1 MTENNKNNDLASLMA
16 EFAKTIQEGK
26 KVKLQEED
34 KKNKDFLQDL
44 GVDLEENS
52 LFTSSFISELSKLK
66 KEISEI
72 KVDDTEPEPIVE
84 EVTQP
89 VTLGDFFSELS
100 KAKEQLD
107 IKLEK
112 IEQQEVP
119 VEITRISNPESNPE
133 VIVEAP
139 KPKDIIEVSAEKI
152 TKQESYTNT
161 FTDPIAKKTDPNI
174 RAIQDKLKYLE
185 QWLGKVSV
193 AGPGSGSYWL
203 NDLGDTDHQSIV
215 DATDQQVL
223 TFDAALGKWI
233 AADSQGGGGGPR
245 PD

>member
-16 EFAKTIQEGK
+16 EFAKTISEGK

-66 KEISEI
+66 KEINEI
-72 KVDDTEPEPIVE
+72 KVDDTEPEPIIE

-112 IEQQEVP
+112 IDRKS
-119 VEITRISNPESNPE
+119 TR
-133 VIVEAP
+133 
-139 KPKDIIEVSAEKI
+139 
-152 TKQESYTNT
+152 
-161 FTDPIAKKTDPNI
+161 
-174 RAIQDKLKYLE
+174 
-185 QWLGKVSV
+185 
-193 AGPGSGSYWL
+193 L
-203 NDLGDTDHQSIV
+203 NSSH
-215 DATDQQVL
+215 
-223 TFDAALGKWI
+223 
-233 AADSQGGGGGPR
+233 
-245 PD
+245 